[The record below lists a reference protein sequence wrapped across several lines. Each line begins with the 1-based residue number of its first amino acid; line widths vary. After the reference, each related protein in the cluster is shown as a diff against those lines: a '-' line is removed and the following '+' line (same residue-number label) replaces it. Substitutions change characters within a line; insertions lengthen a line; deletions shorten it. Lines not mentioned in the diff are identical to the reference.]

1 MRVFPF
7 RAVYYCLYVCYVHS
21 CYNGYLP
28 PPPGDYLRA
37 GGARCSPGG
46 RLQIQKRKAA
56 RRSFFMAV
64 LQKKKL
70 ACFSV
75 ILPQKKDTDV
85 VRVFAFLDLAERGGF
100 EPPEPIRVQRFSR
113 PPRSTAPASL
123 RLFWCKSNITFPVP
137 FMVGNGARNGAG
149 NGAGKGKDS
158 FYFLEKNL
166 YLKISRYRAPQVM
179 ALSAMLKMNWKNT
192 KRRPPQMGKLSGRT
206 VSMKGK

>member
-1 MRVFPF
+1 MRAFPF
-7 RAVYYCLYVCYVHS
+7 RAVSFCFCASYVHF
-21 CYNGYLP
+21 CLDRYLP
-28 PPPGDYLRA
+28 PPPGDYLRAGGARCSPVAADEWLSPGDYLRA

-75 ILPQKKDTDV
+75 ILPQKKDTDF

-123 RLFWCKSNITFPVP
+123 RLFWCISNITFPVP

-149 NGAGKGKDS
+149 YGAGYGAGKGKDS

-166 YLKISRYRAPQVM
+166 YLKI
-179 ALSAMLKMNWKNT
+179 
-192 KRRPPQMGKLSGRT
+192 RR
-206 VSMKGK
+206 